1 MIKNLKAEHSTTKSL
16 HWFDAGHLT
25 IQRKKK
31 YIQLTM
37 KSQLLAGLFF
47 MCSFTVFGQRIT
59 LQQYPGS
66 GQSPQGA
73 GYNEK
78 CGHTFLEAQQEREQ
92 GVFGS
97 KVFFEDW
104 ITKKIVENKSKPQIA
119 NLRAEPRVIPVVVH
133 VIHNGT
139 AIGVEANIS
148 DAQVLQ
154 QIRVLNEDFRRKNT
168 DAILTPAE
176 FLPVAADANIEF
188 VLAKQD
194 PSGQPTNGIV
204 RKQGPKTIY
213 GPEDATLIG
222 QTSRWNP
229 EEYLNMWVV
238 PLENPYL
245 GFATFP
251 TSDLPGLN
259 FAPSAIR
266 DGVTVDYLFFGTGA
280 GAAANTNGRTA
291 THEVGHYLGLRHI
304 WGDGG
309 CEVDDFVLDTPNQD
323 NPNNTICN
331 ANPTRFSCDNNN
343 MIQNYMDYTPDPCM
357 NLFTKGQVE
366 RFDVVLANS
375 PRRASLVNSRGTKEP
390 VLETRDVSLL
400 RALNPSDGLCQQ
412 VIIPQVEIQN
422 RGIELVTSVN
432 IEFRWN
438 GNLIENKQFSINLKT
453 SEKAIVSFTDFDT
466 KGLESEFSFTIV
478 QVNNVDDLVTSN
490 NTLTTKPIQQG
501 QLTLPYSVPLTT
513 LPSTWIIGNP
523 DQSLTWEKT
532 NLTIDGS
539 AQPALFIRHYEYEAQ
554 GEFDYFVSPQID
566 LTNYPNAQLVF
577 EVAYGPFNEVGYQ
590 DELMVAIAPE
600 CSIDFDIITP
610 PYKKSGSR
618 LQTSDAIEY
627 EFIPTS
633 ATQFRTEL
641 VNLNKFKDLGKI
653 RVAIVTKNA
662 YGNNIFLRNIRV
674 VPTEEFKYD
683 LKIEGVIAPSPIS
696 AGTNA
701 EEIVKI
707 TNTGNLPVS
716 KFLFSRNTNN
726 SGNKVFVGSGAA
738 IPPGESVN
746 VTLAKSTA
754 PGKNNLKFGV
764 AEPNFDQNIPAAPQ
778 INWYNIENT
787 ARLEVPWIQN
797 FNSSS
802 DLAPW
807 LTINPESDQAAW
819 QVTAVSGLFDPA
831 TGPNYVARIEGATN
845 GNSYWMATPSF
856 DLSVSLQAS
865 VFFDVAA
872 GVLNPGTTLYLLAS
886 TDQGETYKVI
896 WSEAGTALSTVP
908 TGNANPATA
917 GNYERKYVNL
927 TDYAGEGKKEIRLA
941 FALDV
946 VGTQNA
952 PVYLDNLELILSSSL
967 NTEEFDIIGL
977 KLYPNPV
984 ISILN
989 IENNLTNQPYNIIDT
1004 LGKVILKGNLNE
1016 GNNSINVEKLSKGIY
1031 YLKVLDK
1038 KARSF
1043 IKE

>member
-1 MIKNLKAEHSTTKSL
+1 MKKN
-16 HWFDAGHLT
+16 
-25 IQRKKK
+25 
-31 YIQLTM
+31 IQLTL
-37 KSQLLAGLFF
+37 KSQFLTGLFF

-59 LQQYPGS
+59 LQQYPGI
-66 GQSPQGA
+66 GQSHQGA

-78 CGHTFLEAQQEREQ
+78 CGHIFLEAQQEREQ

-104 ITKKIVENKSKPQIA
+104 ITKKIAEKNSKSQNTYI
-119 NLRAEPRVIPVVVH
+119 RVEPRVIPVVVH
-133 VIHNGT
+133 VLHNGT
-139 AIGVEANIS
+139 SIGVEANIS

-154 QIRVLNEDFRRKNT
+154 QIRVLNEDFRRRNA

-194 PSGQPTNGIV
+194 PTGLPTNGIV

-222 QTSRWNP
+222 QTSQWNP

-238 PLENPYL
+238 PLVDPFL

-251 TSDLPGLN
+251 TSDLSGLN
-259 FAPSAIR
+259 YAPVSSIR
-266 DGVTVDYLFFGTGA
+266 DGVTVDYLFFGTGP
-280 GAAANTNGRTA
+280 GTAANTNGRVA

-331 ANPTRFSCDNNN
+331 ANPTRFSCGNNN

-390 VLETRDVSLL
+390 VLTTRDVSLL
-400 RALNPSDGLCQQ
+400 RVITPFDALCQPS
-412 VIIPQVEIQN
+412 ITPQLEIQN
-422 RGIELVTSVN
+422 RGIELVSSVS

-438 GNLIENKQFSINLKT
+438 GTLIEIKQFSTNLKS
-453 SEKAIVSFTDFDT
+453 SEKTVVSFSAFDT
-466 KGLESEFSFTIV
+466 KGQESEFAFTIV
-478 QVNNVDDLVTSN
+478 QVNNVADLDTSN

-513 LPSTWIIGNP
+513 LPATWIIGNP

-532 NLTIDGS
+532 NITIDGS

-554 GEFDYFVSPQID
+554 GQFDYFVSPQID
-566 LTNYPNAQLVF
+566 LKKYPNAQLVF
-577 EVAYGPFNEVGYQ
+577 EVAHAPFSQLGFQ
-590 DELMVAIAPE
+590 DELLVAIAPD
-600 CSIDFDIITP
+600 CSVDFDIISP
-610 PYKKSGSR
+610 PYLKSGTR
-618 LQTSDAIEY
+618 LQTSDTTGI

-653 RVAIVTKNA
+653 RVAIITKNA
-662 YGNNIFLRNIRV
+662 FGNNIFLRNIRV
-674 VPTEEFKYD
+674 LSTEEFKYD
-683 LKIEGVIAPSPIS
+683 LKIEDVIAPSPIS
-696 AGTNA
+696 AGTNL
-701 EEIVKI
+701 EEIVRI

-726 SGNKVFVGSGAA
+726 SGNRVFVGSGTD
-738 IPPGESVN
+738 IPPGESIN
-746 VTLAKSTA
+746 VTLTKSTA
-754 PGKNNLKFGV
+754 AGKNNLKFGV
-764 AEPNFDQNIPAAPQ
+764 SNPNFDQNIPAVPQ
-778 INWYNIENT
+778 INWYNIEENT
-787 ARLEVPWIQN
+787 ARLEVPWRQN
-797 FNSSS
+797 FNNSS

-807 LTINPESDQAAW
+807 LTINPESDHAAW
-819 QVTAVSGLFDPA
+819 QVTAVTGA
-831 TGPNYVARIEGATN
+831 TGPNNVARIEGATN
-845 GNSYWMATPSF
+845 GNSYWMASPSF
-856 DLSVSLQAS
+856 NLSVSRQAS

-872 GVLNPGTTLYLLAS
+872 GVVNPGTTLYLLAS
-886 TDQGETYKVI
+886 ADQGETYKVL
-896 WSEAGTALSTVP
+896 WSEAGTALSTVS
-908 TGNANPATA
+908 TGNANPSSA
-917 GNYERKYVNL
+917 GDYDRKYVNL

-952 PVYLDNLELILSSSL
+952 PVYLDNLELFLSA
-967 NTEEFDIIGL
+967 NPDPVIPAEQNIIV
-977 KLYPNPV
+977 YPNPASKFV
-984 ISILN
+984 NVAFNLPKLENVTIQIISSTGALVSELSFPNTLN
-989 IENNLTNQPYNIIDT
+989 QTYTFSREMFSPGLYFFKI
-1004 LGKVILKGNLNE
+1004 
-1016 GNNSINVEKLSKGIY
+1016 NSSRLQEIKRVLIY
-1031 YLKVLDK
+1031 
-1038 KARSF
+1038 
-1043 IKE
+1043 